1 MQTLI
6 AFKMMIII
14 LLKNKKTTTTKIKK
28 KKKNLKMTA
37 SRKVKAGIKL
47 FVAEARVGE
56 LKLTPVYT
64 QICIKVILQ
73 ISSKF
78 LNSSQ

>member
-1 MQTLI
+1 M
-6 AFKMMIII
+6 
-14 LLKNKKTTTTKIKK
+14 

-47 FVAEARVGE
+47 FVAETRVGE
-56 LKLTPVYT
+56 LKLTPVYK

-73 ISSKF
+73 ISPKF